1 MSSDGPVLQHV
12 LAGQHENH
20 VTACMQ
26 VTEVGGTGGDTGVLT
41 VGEDKVLL
49 VWLLR
54 DNGEYYP
61 SARKDLPSV
70 GRSLSFD
77 QDANRIYVGMDN
89 GQIIVRP
96 HPPSSTV
103 LVSRSIARV
112 LSFSCSCSL
121 AVYLFTLMDSA
132 ALVLLCERT
141 GEERRRHTKQP
152 KTLFLL
158 TLPEILSSSSCS
170 SSSSC
175 CLMHQVFQCSV

>member
-77 QDANRIYVGMDN
+77 QDANRIYAGMDN

-96 HPPSSTV
+96 HTHPTLIHRVALS
-103 LVSRSIARV
+103 LYRAR
-112 LSFSCSCSL
+112 
-121 AVYLFTLMDSA
+121 A
-132 ALVLLCERT
+132 
-141 GEERRRHTKQP
+141 
-152 KTLFLL
+152 LFLL
-158 TLPEILSSSSCS
+158 LVLVLSCRASVHAGGLGGSCVALRRGRRRKEAKTHQDNQNLSPVFFDARKFRPPLHALPPL
-170 SSSSC
+170 
-175 CLMHQVFQCSV
+175 HAV